1 MRARF
6 IGDPRHGGEG
16 PSSFPFGGVVFTKN
30 EWLSDIPEA
39 IADKVRGNSH
49 FETEE
54 TVPVTSASFAA
65 KGPDVTANS
74 VKITPPDL
82 DGDGKP
88 GCSLPADQDPEAA
101 EKAELRAQLADL
113 GVTAHHKTGLT
124 KLRAMLDDATKPQ
137 D

>member
-16 PSSFPFGGVVFTKN
+16 PSSFPFGGVVFVKG

-39 IADKVRGNSH
+39 IAGKVRGNSH

-54 TVPVTSASFAA
+54 TVE
-65 KGPDVTANS
+65 
-74 VKITPPDL
+74 KITPPDL
-82 DGDGKP
+82 GDED
-88 GCSLPADQDPEAA
+88 LEAA
-101 EKAELRAQLADL
+101 EKVELRAQLADL
-113 GVTAHHKTGLT
+113 GVTAHHKAGLT
-124 KLRAMLDDATKPQ
+124 KLRAMLEDATKPQ